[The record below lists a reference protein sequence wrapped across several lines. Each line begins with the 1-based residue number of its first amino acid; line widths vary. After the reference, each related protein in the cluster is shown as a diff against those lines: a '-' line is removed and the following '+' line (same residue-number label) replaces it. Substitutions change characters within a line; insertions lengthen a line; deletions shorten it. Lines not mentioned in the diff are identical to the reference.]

1 MLKQADIYSQVPAR
15 PGIRHHRAAST
26 WVEKPAPTV
35 VVVRPAPAPAPSSGI
50 DEALLEILRS
60 PALIGETVE
69 IAFRRKEAEMIALC
83 NTLSPVES
91 MQLVRRLEHPKA
103 GDTLAAEFSRMISER
118 RQRILRFLGDAR
130 RRAALAGRK

>member
-1 MLKQADIYSQVPAR
+1 MLKQPDIYSNVPAR
-15 PGIRHHRAAST
+15 PGIGHQRSAST
-26 WVEKPAPTV
+26 WVEPTV
-35 VVVRPAPAPAPSSGI
+35 VVVRPAAAPAPAPSSGI

-69 IAFRRKEAEMIALC
+69 LAFRRKEAEMLALC
-83 NTLSPVES
+83 NTLSPIES

-103 GDTLAAEFSRMISER
+103 GDVLATEFSRLISER
-118 RQRILRFLGDAR
+118 WQRIVRFLGDAR